1 MPMDLG
7 LTDKVALIA
16 GSSRGIGFATAELFV
31 REGAMVVLTA
41 RGERPL
47 AEARQALS
55 NVAGSSRVLAVEA
68 DMTSAEGVDS
78 AIDAAVREFG
88 RIDAVVANVG
98 DGHVQPGWDV
108 DSAQWLSVLN
118 TNLTGA
124 AAVARSA
131 IPHLKSTRGNLV
143 FVSSIAGLEAVGA
156 PMTYSVAKASLG
168 ALVKCLSR
176 LLGGDAVRVNA
187 VAPGNV
193 RFPGS
198 RWDQKI
204 SEDPDGVEA
213 YIRSQVPLLRF
224 ASPYEVAAGIVFLAS
239 ACASFITGACLVIDG
254 GQTQSFF

>member
-1 MPMDLG
+1 MDLG
-7 LTDKVALIA
+7 LTDTVALIA
-16 GSSRGIGFATAELFV
+16 GSSRGIGFATAEFFA
-31 REGAMVVLTA
+31 REGARVVLTA
-41 RGERPL
+41 RCGGPL
-47 AEARQALS
+47 MDARQAIEDTF
-55 NVAGSSRVLAVEA
+55 GPSRVAAVQT
-68 DMTSAEGVDS
+68 DMTTTEGAGA
-78 AIDAAVREFG
+78 AITTALREFG
-88 RIDAVVANVG
+88 RLDTVVANVG
-98 DGHVQPGWDV
+98 NGHVEPGWDI

-131 IPHLKSTRGNLV
+131 IPHLKSTRGSIV
-143 FVSSIAGLEAVGA
+143 FVSSIAGLEAIGA

-176 LLGGDAVRVNA
+176 LLGGDGVRVNA

-198 RWDQKI
+198 RWEQKI

-213 YIRSQVPLLRF
+213 HIRSQVPLLRF
-224 ASPYEVAAGIVFLAS
+224 ATPEEVGAGIVFLAS